1 MISSGRRSGYDRPVT
16 QPPAIPAPAAEPAV
30 PPTGAAAVPPRMA
43 AGPTAPLT
51 VAAVQAEP
59 VPGDL
64 AGNAATVGR
73 LAGRAADAGARVA
86 VLPELFLPAY
96 HPPTL
101 AADPAGTDVA
111 ADLDGVVDD
120 PRLDPVRGAA
130 RDGRLTVLV
139 GAAVRHP
146 DGRRTISSLVVDPA
160 GVVRAGYDKQQLWGG
175 ERALFS
181 PGRRGA
187 TLLVDGWRLGLGIC
201 YDGCFPEHGRAAAAD
216 GAHGYLCP
224 SGYLAGSAHR
234 RDLYYAARALDN
246 TMYVVFANAVGGAD
260 PWRFNG
266 GAAVYDPE
274 GRPLARGADA
284 GEDVLVAALDPA
296 ALAATR
302 AAHSMLADRLPDQG
316 LTRSTLFG

>member
-1 MISSGRRSGYDRPVT
+1 MTTPPV
-16 QPPAIPAPAAEPAV
+16 ASAPLPS
-30 PPTGAAAVPPRMA
+30 
-43 AGPTAPLT
+43 APLT
-51 VAAVQAEP
+51 VAAVQADP
-59 VPGDL
+59 VPGDVP
-64 AGNAATVGR
+64 GNAVAAAG
-73 LAGRAADAGARVA
+73 LAARAAGHGARVA

-111 ADLDGVVDD
+111 ATGDGAVDD
-120 PRLDPVRGAA
+120 PRLDPLRATA
-130 RDGRLTVLV
+130 RDGRITVVV

-146 DGRRTISSLVVDPA
+146 DGRRTISALVADPT
-160 GVVRAGYDKQQLWGG
+160 GTIRAGYDKQQLWGG
-175 ERALFS
+175 ERDLFDA
-181 PGRRGA
+181 GRQGA

-201 YDGCFPEHGRAAAAD
+201 YDGCFPEHARAAAAD

-274 GRPLARGADA
+274 GRPLVRGADD
-284 GEDVLVAALDPA
+284 GEAVLVATLDPA
-296 ALAATR
+296 SLAATR
-302 AAHSMLADRLPDQG
+302 SAHSMLADRPADPGLPR
-316 LTRSTLFG
+316 TTLPA

>member
-1 MISSGRRSGYDRPVT
+1 MSLPSR
-16 QPPAIPAPAAEPAV
+16 
-30 PPTGAAAVPPRMA
+30 
-43 AGPTAPLT
+43 PLT

-59 VPGDL
+59 TPGDV
-64 AGNAATVGR
+64 AGNARTAAR
-73 LAGRAADAGARVA
+73 LVVRAAARVV

-101 AADPAGTDVA
+101 GADPAGTDVA
-111 ADLDGVVDD
+111 ADPDGRVDD
-120 PRLDPVRGAA
+120 ARLDPLRDAAREAGAA
-130 RDGRLTVLV
+130 VV
-139 GAAVRHP
+139 IGAAVRHP
-146 DGRRTISSLVVDPA
+146 DRRRTISSLVVDPT
-160 GVVRAGYDKQQLWGG
+160 GTVTVGYDKQQLWSG
-175 ERALFS
+175 ERELFDA
-181 PGRRGA
+181 GRRGA
-187 TLLVDGWRLGLGIC
+187 TLVVEQWRFGLGIC
-201 YDGCFPEHGRAAAAD
+201 YDGCFPEHGRAAAGD

-274 GRPLARGADA
+274 GRPLARGADT
-284 GEDVLVAALDPA
+284 GEDVLTATLDPQ

-302 AAHSMLADRLPDQG
+302 AAHTMLLDRLPHDG
-316 LTRSTLFG
+316 AARATLAG